1 MRIKVKTSHVA
12 SQYAVSPSNFILLF
26 FFALTSMSSRDFP
39 FFVRDDQ
46 RFVEIVFSKGWLCS
60 RLQCSI
66 NICFRILTAGWNIVT
81 KRNKRSWPF
90 GFSVYVRADCLE
102 AKLTPDGDHDV
113 FRVPSCFEALFLPNL
128 WSSLTKKAKIPE
140 RHACES
146 KNIIWRRYGD
156 ETTKATWAGNPC
168 RSAFTFILR
177 QHFFNHLIF
186 TRSYSVCEFQS

>member
-1 MRIKVKTSHVA
+1 MWRRSIAFK
-12 SQYAVSPSNFILLF
+12 FILFYF

-66 NICFRILTAGWNIVT
+66 NICFRILTAGWYIVT

-90 GFSVYVRADCLE
+90 GFSVCVRADCLE

-113 FRVPSCFEALFLPNL
+113 FRVHVASGHLSQKRENTWKTCLREQKYNL
-128 WSSLTKKAKIPE
+128 KAIL
-140 RHACES
+140 
-146 KNIIWRRYGD
+146 RRDHKSYMGS
-156 ETTKATWAGNPC
+156 PC

>member
-1 MRIKVKTSHVA
+1 MVINIIFVRMRIKVKTSHVA
-12 SQYAVSPSNFILLF
+12 SQYRLQILFYFFF

-66 NICFRILTAGWNIVT
+66 NICFRILTAGWYIVT

-90 GFSVYVRADCLE
+90 GFSVCVRADCLE

-113 FRVPSCFEALFLPNL
+113 FRVHVASGHLSQKKGKYLKDM
-128 WSSLTKKAKIPE
+128 LTRAKI
-140 RHACES
+140 
-146 KNIIWRRYGD
+146 
-156 ETTKATWAGNPC
+156 
-168 RSAFTFILR
+168 
-177 QHFFNHLIF
+177 
-186 TRSYSVCEFQS
+186 